1 VNTDTH
7 ADRFE
12 QRLLAAILD
21 DFPELV
27 GVGVGAGARARGP
40 RPRLSPSRAGTG
52 QARKRGGLVLLAAA
66 AAAASAAGVISGAGH
81 AVPVHTGVPVPAGVP
96 VHAGLPAHLS
106 AEVVVDHVKA
116 AVNASTG
123 RAIQYD
129 LGRAP
134 NSQTG
139 VIENTATWNY
149 ATSGREVTLTQ
160 VLGAGGSPVLGYLMT
175 ATPDTTVTITINY
188 GHRTWSTTTYPWGY
202 VTPPNTPGPLPQTT
216 AQAAAALRAAVTAGS
231 MTEAG
236 PAVVDGQR
244 AIQLVQGSAKTGEID
259 MWVDPVTYLPI
270 RTIETAPGE
279 SPASD
284 RAIRDDYKW
293 LPETAANL
301 SLLTPA
307 GAIPAGFTQVPAA

>member
-1 VNTDTH
+1 MNTDTH

-21 DFPELV
+21 DFPNL
-27 GVGVGAGARARGP
+27 AGAEARGT
-40 RPRLSPSRAGTG
+40 SR
-52 QARKRGGLVLLAAA
+52 RRGGLVLLAAGA
-66 AAAASAAGVISGAGH
+66 AAAAGVAGVVSGGGH
-81 AVPVHTGVPVPAGVP
+81 AVAVRPGAPVHPSVPAQ
-96 VHAGLPAHLS
+96 LS
-106 AEVVVDHVKA
+106 ADYVVDHVKA
-116 AVNASTG
+116 AVTASADS
-123 RAIQYD
+123 AIEYD

-139 VIENTATWNY
+139 VIENTATWEY
-149 ATSGREVTLTQ
+149 ASPGREVTLTH

-175 ATPDTTVTITINY
+175 ATPDTTVTITIDY
-188 GHRTWSTTTYPWGY
+188 RDRTWSTATYPWGY
-202 VTPPNTPGPLPQTT
+202 ATPPDTPGPLPQTT
-216 AQAAAALRAAVTAGS
+216 AQAADALRAAISAGS

-244 AIQLVQGSAKTGEID
+244 AIHLVQGSAQAGEID
-259 MWVDPVTYLPI
+259 MWVDPATYLPI

-279 SPASD
+279 SSASD

-293 LPETAANL
+293 LPDTAANL

-307 GAIPAGFTQVPAA
+307 GAVPAGFTQVPNADARG

>member
-21 DFPELV
+21 DFPNLA
-27 GVGVGAGARARGP
+27 GGPAGSGA
-40 RPRLSPSRAGTG
+40 
-52 QARKRGGLVLLAAA
+52 ARKRGGLVLLAAGA
-66 AAAASAAGVISGAGH
+66 AAAAGVTGVVSGGGH
-81 AVPVHTGVPVPAGVP
+81 AAAVRPGVPVRPSVPAQL
-96 VHAGLPAHLS
+96 AADY
-106 AEVVVDHVKA
+106 VVDHVKA
-116 AVNASTG
+116 AVTASAD

-139 VIENTATWNY
+139 VIENTATWEY
-149 ATSGREVTLTQ
+149 ASPGREVTLTH

-188 GHRTWSTTTYPWGY
+188 RDRTWSTATYPWGY
-202 VTPPNTPGPLPQTT
+202 ATPPDTPGPLPQTT
-216 AQAAAALRAAVTAGS
+216 AQAADALRAAISAGS

-236 PAVVDGQR
+236 PAEVDGQR
-244 AIQLVQGSAKTGEID
+244 AIHLVQGSAQTGEID
-259 MWVDPVTYLPI
+259 MWVDPATYLPI

-279 SPASD
+279 SAASD

-293 LPETAANL
+293 LPDTAANL

-307 GAIPAGFTQVPAA
+307 GAIPAGFTQVRPGSGSGRNGA

>member
-21 DFPELV
+21 DFPNLA
-27 GVGVGAGARARGP
+27 GGPAGSGA
-40 RPRLSPSRAGTG
+40 
-52 QARKRGGLVLLAAA
+52 ARKRGGLVLLAAGA
-66 AAAASAAGVISGAGH
+66 AAAAGVTGVVSGGGH
-81 AVPVHTGVPVPAGVP
+81 AVAVRPGVP
-96 VHAGLPAHLS
+96 VHPSVPAQLS
-106 AEVVVDHVKA
+106 ADYVVDHVKA
-116 AVNASTG
+116 AVTASAD

-139 VIENTATWNY
+139 VIENTATWEY
-149 ATSGREVTLTQ
+149 ASPGREVTLTH

-188 GHRTWSTTTYPWGY
+188 RDRTWSTATYPWGY
-202 VTPPNTPGPLPQTT
+202 VTPPDTPGPLPQTT
-216 AQAAAALRAAVTAGS
+216 AQAADALRAAISAGS

-236 PAVVDGQR
+236 PADVDGQR
-244 AIQLVQGSAKTGEID
+244 AIHLVQGSAQAGEID
-259 MWVDPVTYLPI
+259 MWVDPATYLPI

-279 SPASD
+279 SAASD
-284 RAIRDDYKW
+284 RAIRDDYTW
-293 LPETAANL
+293 LPDTAANL

-307 GAIPAGFTQVPAA
+307 GAIPAGFTQVRPGSGSGRNGA

>member
-1 VNTDTH
+1 MNTDTH

-21 DFPELV
+21 DFPNLA
-27 GVGVGAGARARGP
+27 GGPAGSGA
-40 RPRLSPSRAGTG
+40 
-52 QARKRGGLVLLAAA
+52 ARKRGGLVLLAAGA
-66 AAAASAAGVISGAGH
+66 AAAAGVTGVVSGGGH
-81 AVPVHTGVPVPAGVP
+81 AAAVRPGVPVRPSVPAQL
-96 VHAGLPAHLS
+96 AADY
-106 AEVVVDHVKA
+106 VVDHVKA
-116 AVNASTG
+116 AVTASAD

-139 VIENTATWNY
+139 VIENTATWEY
-149 ATSGREVTLTQ
+149 ASPGREVTLTH

-188 GHRTWSTTTYPWGY
+188 RDRTWSTATYPWGY
-202 VTPPNTPGPLPQTT
+202 VTPPDTPGPLPQTT
-216 AQAAAALRAAVTAGS
+216 AQAADALRAAISAGS

-236 PAVVDGQR
+236 PAEVDGQR
-244 AIQLVQGSAKTGEID
+244 AIHLVQGSAQTGEID
-259 MWVDPVTYLPI
+259 MWVDPATYLPI

-279 SPASD
+279 SAASD

-293 LPETAANL
+293 LPDTAANL

-307 GAIPAGFTQVPAA
+307 GAIPAGFTQVPNADTGN

>member
-21 DFPELV
+21 DFPNLA
-27 GVGVGAGARARGP
+27 GGPAGSGA
-40 RPRLSPSRAGTG
+40 
-52 QARKRGGLVLLAAA
+52 ARKRGGLVLLAAGA
-66 AAAASAAGVISGAGH
+66 AAAAGVTGVVSGGGH
-81 AVPVHTGVPVPAGVP
+81 AAAVRPGVPVRPSVPAQL
-96 VHAGLPAHLS
+96 AADY
-106 AEVVVDHVKA
+106 VVDHVKA
-116 AVNASTG
+116 AVTASAD

-139 VIENTATWNY
+139 VIENTATWEY
-149 ATSGREVTLTQ
+149 ASPGREVTLTH
-160 VLGAGGSPVLGYLMT
+160 VLGAGGSPVLVYLMT
-175 ATPDTTVTITINY
+175 ATPDTTVTITINFRD
-188 GHRTWSTTTYPWGY
+188 RTWSTATYPWGY
-202 VTPPNTPGPLPQTT
+202 VTPPDTPGPLPQTT
-216 AQAAAALRAAVTAGS
+216 AQAADALRAAISAGS

-236 PAVVDGQR
+236 PAEVDGQR
-244 AIQLVQGSAKTGEID
+244 AIHLVQGSAQTGEID
-259 MWVDPVTYLPI
+259 MWVDPASYLPI

-279 SPASD
+279 SAASD

-293 LPETAANL
+293 LPDTAANL

-307 GAIPAGFTQVPAA
+307 GAIPAGFTQVRPGSGSGRNGA

>member
-1 VNTDTH
+1 MNTDTH

-21 DFPELV
+21 DFPEL
-27 GVGVGAGARARGP
+27 AGTRARGTRARCA
-40 RPRLSPSRAGTG
+40 RPRQSPWRAGTG
-52 QARKRGGLVLLAAA
+52 QARKRGGLVLLAAG
-66 AAAASAAGVISGAGH
+66 AAAASVAGVVSGAGH
-81 AVPVHTGVPVPAGVP
+81 AVPVPAGVP
-96 VHAGLPAHLS
+96 VRAGVPAHLS

-116 AVNASTG
+116 AVNASAG

-139 VIENTATWNY
+139 VIENTATWSY
-149 ATSGREVTLTQ
+149 ATSGRQVTLTQ
-160 VLGAGGSPVLGYLMT
+160 LMGAGGSPVLGYLMT

-231 MTEAG
+231 TTDAG

-244 AIQLVQGSAKTGEID
+244 AIQLVQGSTKAGEID

-279 SPASD
+279 TSASG
-284 RAIRDDYKW
+284 RAIRDDYQW